1 MTAESLARHIVETLR
16 AAGREAYFVGGCVRD
31 RLLGRESKDYDV
43 ATDAEPAEVQRLFP
57 RTEAVGAAFGVI
69 LVKGG
74 DATVEVATFRQDHDY
89 RDGRRPEGVTFT
101 GSARD
106 DVERRDFTINGLL
119 YDPLE
124 DRVLDYVGGRADL
137 NAGVIRAIGDPG
149 KRFDEDKL
157 RMLRAVR
164 FAARFGFTIEP
175 ATLRAIQERAPQIQ
189 SIAAERVRDELT
201 RILTEGAARRG
212 FELLDETGLLAAI
225 LPEIKAFQGV
235 EQSPEHHPEGDV
247 WIHTLLMLEGLS
259 AGCPVT
265 LALGVLLHDVGK
277 PGTFERGEDRI
288 RFHGH
293 VDLGVEIGEK
303 ILRRLRYSNAEIEQ
317 ALALVANHM
326 RFMHVDEMRP
336 AKLKRFLR
344 MPRFGEHLE
353 LHRLDCASSHGNLD
367 NYDFARAKLAEVSE
381 EELRPAKLV
390 TGDILLEAGYRPGP
404 ELGRILAAAEDAQ
417 LEGEFGTTEEGLEW
431 VRERF
436 PPRPLDRT

>member
-1 MTAESLARHIVETLR
+1 MTAEELARQIVETLR
-16 AAGREAYFVGGCVRD
+16 GAGREAYFVGGCVRD
-31 RLLGRESKDYDV
+31 RLAGRESKDYDV

-69 LVKGG
+69 LVKSEG
-74 DATVEVATFRQDHDY
+74 ATVEVATFRQDHDY

-101 GSARD
+101 GSARE

-119 YDPLE
+119 YDPVE

-137 NAGVIRAIGDPG
+137 EGGVIRAIGDPG

-164 FAARFGFTIEP
+164 FASRFGFKIEP
-175 ATLRAIQERAPQIQ
+175 ATLRAIQERAQQIQ
-189 SIAAERVRDELT
+189 SIAVERVRDEVT

-212 FELLDETGLLAAI
+212 FELLDETGLLGVI
-225 LPEIKAFQGV
+225 LPEIKALQGV

-247 WIHTLLMLEGLS
+247 WMHTLLMLEGLP

-344 MPRFGEHLE
+344 MSRFEEHLE
-353 LHRLDCASSHGNLD
+353 LHRLDCTSSHGNLD
-367 NYDFARAKLAEVSE
+367 NYHFAQAKLSEISE
-381 EELRPAKLV
+381 EELRPAKLIS
-390 TGDILLEAGYRPGP
+390 GDILLGAGYRPGP
-404 ELGRILAAAEDAQ
+404 EMGRILAAAEDAQ
-417 LEGEFGTTEEGLEW
+417 LEGEFQTPEEGLEW
-431 VRERF
+431 VRAQF
-436 PPRPLDRT
+436 PR